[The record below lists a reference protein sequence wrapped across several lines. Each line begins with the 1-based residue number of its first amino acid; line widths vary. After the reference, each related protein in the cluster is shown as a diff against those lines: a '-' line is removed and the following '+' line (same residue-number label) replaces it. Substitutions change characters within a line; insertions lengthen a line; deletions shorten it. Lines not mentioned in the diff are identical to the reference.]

1 MRAAGVE
8 ALPPPRGEPLLLR
21 GLPAVPFGWL
31 LIARPGPT
39 AADEWIVHRR
49 SFQRAHGRTTQSV
62 GLSIGRPGRVPGIW
76 LRPDGDL
83 ALLGLA
89 SFGAPATRPDALRRL
104 ALLGGG
110 SAAGVIIVASIGG
123 IASGATW
130 LAVASPLLA
139 LLAALVALTG
149 QWLRWRFEV
158 ARVRTAIR
166 KDLPRLLTGARV
178 LLDSGT
184 ANAEQALA
192 AAVGTYADP
201 AAELLREALRRKEV
215 HRVEFE
221 AAVDEVADHYAV
233 AEFHRLADNLR
244 VGHRYG
250 TGMSTLLVDFAQRAR
265 SSWHASY
272 RERITRAPV
281 LMTVPALMFFVL
293 PLLVLVMFLVF
304 TPLMGTLGRL

>member
-1 MRAAGVE
+1 MTASLAGALVLSAVGGAAVS
-8 ALPPPRGEPLLLR
+8 
-21 GLPAVPFGWL
+21 WL
-31 LIARPGPT
+31 LIAWPRRMT
-39 AADEWIVHRR
+39 AEEWIVHRR
-49 SFQRAHGRTTQSV
+49 SFQRAHEAAKQPARLGVFRGSPV
-62 GLSIGRPGRVPGIW
+62 GVRV
-76 LRPDGDL
+76 LAEADL
-83 ALLGLA
+83 ALLRLA
-89 SFGAPATRPDALRRL
+89 RQDAPATQSEALRRI
-104 ALLGGG
+104 ALVAGAC
-110 SAAGVIIVASIGG
+110 AAGVIVVGSLTA
-123 IASGATW
+123 IATGSSG

-139 LLAALVALTG
+139 LLVAGVAGAG
-149 QWLRWRFEV
+149 QWLSWRFAV
-158 ARVRTAIR
+158 DRLRSAIR

-215 HRVEFE
+215 RRLDFE
-221 AAVDEVADHYAV
+221 AAVDEVGDRYAV
-233 AEFHRLADNLR
+233 EEMHRLADSLR

-272 RERITRAPV
+272 RERVTRAPV
-281 LMTVPALMFFVL
+281 LMTIPALVFFVL

-304 TPLMGTLGRL
+304 TPLMGTLSRL

>member
-1 MRAAGVE
+1 MTAPLAG
-8 ALPPPRGEPLLLR
+8 ALVLSGLTAVTVSWLFIAWPRR
-21 GLPAVPFGWL
+21 
-31 LIARPGPT
+31 IT
-39 AADEWIVHRR
+39 AEEWIVHRR
-49 SFQRAHGRTTQSV
+49 SFQRAHDTTTLSV
-62 GLSIGRPGRVPGIW
+62 GLSIGRTARVPGIW
-76 LRPDGDL
+76 LLPDADL

-89 SFGAPATRPDALRRL
+89 SFGAPATRADALRRL

-123 IASGATW
+123 IATGATW
-130 LAVASPLLA
+130 LSVASPLLA

-149 QWLRWRFEV
+149 QWVRWRLEV
-158 ARVRTAIR
+158 SSVRTAIR

-201 AAELLREALRRKEV
+201 AAELLREALRLKEV
-215 HRVEFE
+215 RRVEFE
-221 AAVDEVADHYAV
+221 AAVDEVADRYAV
-233 AEFHRLADNLR
+233 GEFHRLADSLR

-250 TGMSTLLVDFAQRAR
+250 TGMSMLLVDFAQRAR

-304 TPLMGTLGRL
+304 SPLMGTLSRL

>member
-1 MRAAGVE
+1 MTAPLAG
-8 ALPPPRGEPLLLR
+8 ALVLSGLTAVTVAWLFIAWPRR
-21 GLPAVPFGWL
+21 
-31 LIARPGPT
+31 IT
-39 AADEWIVHRR
+39 AEEWIVHRR
-49 SFQRAHGRTTQSV
+49 SFQRAHDTTTGSV
-62 GLSIGRPGRVPGIW
+62 GLSIGRTARVPGIW
-76 LRPDGDL
+76 LLPDADL
-83 ALLGLA
+83 ALLGLS
-89 SFGAPATRPDALRRL
+89 SFGVPATRADALRRL

-123 IASGATW
+123 IATGETW

-158 ARVRTAIR
+158 ASVRTAIR

-201 AAELLREALRRKEV
+201 AAELLREALRLKEV
-215 HRVEFE
+215 RRVEFE
-221 AAVDEVADHYAV
+221 AAVDEVADRYAV
-233 AEFHRLADNLR
+233 GEFHRLADSLR

-250 TGMSTLLVDFAQRAR
+250 TGMSMLLVDFAQRAR

-304 TPLMGTLGRL
+304 SPLMGTLSRL

>member
-1 MRAAGVE
+1 MTAPLAG
-8 ALPPPRGEPLLLR
+8 ALVLSGLTAVTVSWLFIAWPRR
-21 GLPAVPFGWL
+21 
-31 LIARPGPT
+31 IT
-39 AADEWIVHRR
+39 AEEWIVHRR
-49 SFQRAHGRTTQSV
+49 SFQRAHDTTTQSV
-62 GLSIGRPGRVPGIW
+62 ALSIGRTARVPGIW
-76 LRPDGDL
+76 LLPDADL

-89 SFGAPATRPDALRRL
+89 SFGAPATRADALRRL
-104 ALLGGG
+104 ALVGGG
-110 SAAGVIIVASIGG
+110 SAAGVIIVASILG
-123 IASGATW
+123 IATGATW

-149 QWLRWRFEV
+149 QWLRWRLEV
-158 ARVRTAIR
+158 ASVRTAIR

-201 AAELLREALRRKEV
+201 AAELLREALRLKEV
-215 HRVEFE
+215 RRVEFE
-221 AAVDEVADHYAV
+221 AAVDEVADRYAV
-233 AEFHRLADNLR
+233 GEFHRLADSLR

-250 TGMSTLLVDFAQRAR
+250 TGMSMLLVDFAQRAR
-265 SSWHASY
+265 SSWHANY

-304 TPLMGTLGRL
+304 SPLMGTLSRL

>member
-1 MRAAGVE
+1 MTTPLAG
-8 ALPPPRGEPLLLR
+8 ALVLSGLTAVTVSWLFIAWPRR
-21 GLPAVPFGWL
+21 V
-31 LIARPGPT
+31 T
-39 AADEWIVHRR
+39 AEEWIVHRR
-49 SFQRAHGRTTQSV
+49 SFQRAHDTTTQSV
-62 GLSIGRPGRVPGIW
+62 ALSIGRTARVPGIW
-76 LRPDGDL
+76 LLPDADL

-89 SFGAPATRPDALRRL
+89 SFGAPATRADALRRL

-110 SAAGVIIVASIGG
+110 SAAGVIIVASILG
-123 IASGATW
+123 IATGATW

-149 QWLRWRFEV
+149 QWLRWRLEV
-158 ARVRTAIR
+158 ASVRTAIR

-201 AAELLREALRRKEV
+201 AAELLREALRLKEV
-215 HRVEFE
+215 RRVEFE
-221 AAVDEVADHYAV
+221 AAVDEVADRYAV
-233 AEFHRLADNLR
+233 GEFHRLADSLR

-250 TGMSTLLVDFAQRAR
+250 TGMSMLLVDFAQRAR

-304 TPLMGTLGRL
+304 SPLMGTLSRL

>member
-1 MRAAGVE
+1 MTAPLAG
-8 ALPPPRGEPLLLR
+8 ALVLS
-21 GLPAVPFGWL
+21 GLTGVIVSWL
-31 LIARPGPT
+31 LIALPRRIT
-39 AADEWIVHRR
+39 AEEWIVHRR
-49 SFQRAHGRTTQSV
+49 SFQRAHDTTTQSV
-62 GLSIGRPGRVPGIW
+62 GLSIARTARVPGIW
-76 LRPDGDL
+76 LLSDADL
-83 ALLGLA
+83 ALLGLS
-89 SFGAPATRPDALRRL
+89 SFGAPATRADALRRL

-110 SAAGVIIVASIGG
+110 SAAGVIILATILG
-123 IASGATW
+123 IATGATW

-139 LLAALVALTG
+139 LLAALVALAG

-158 ARVRTAIR
+158 ASIRTAIR

-184 ANAEQALA
+184 GNAEQALA

-201 AAELLREALRRKEV
+201 AAELLREALRLKEV
-215 HRVEFE
+215 RRVEFE
-221 AAVDEVADHYAV
+221 AAVDEVADRYAV
-233 AEFHRLADNLR
+233 GEFHRLADSLR

-250 TGMSTLLVDFAQRAR
+250 TGMSMLLVDFAQRAR

-304 TPLMGTLGRL
+304 SPLMGTLSRL

>member
-1 MRAAGVE
+1 MTAPIAG
-8 ALPPPRGEPLLLR
+8 ALVLSGVTAVTVSWLFIAWPRR
-21 GLPAVPFGWL
+21 V
-31 LIARPGPT
+31 T
-39 AADEWIVHRR
+39 AEEWIVHRR
-49 SFQRAHGRTTQSV
+49 SFQRAHDTTTQSV
-62 GLSIGRPGRVPGIW
+62 ALSIGRTARVPGIW
-76 LRPDGDL
+76 LLPDADL

-89 SFGAPATRPDALRRL
+89 SFGAPATRADALRRL

-110 SAAGVIIVASIGG
+110 SAAGVIIVASILG
-123 IASGATW
+123 IATGATW

-149 QWLRWRFEV
+149 QWLRWRLEV
-158 ARVRTAIR
+158 ASVRTAIR

-201 AAELLREALRRKEV
+201 AAELLREALRLKEV
-215 HRVEFE
+215 RRVEFE
-221 AAVDEVADHYAV
+221 AAVDEVADRYAV
-233 AEFHRLADNLR
+233 DEFHRLADSLR

-250 TGMSTLLVDFAQRAR
+250 TGMSMLLVDFAQRAR

-304 TPLMGTLGRL
+304 SPLMGTLSRL

>member
-1 MRAAGVE
+1 MTAPLAG
-8 ALPPPRGEPLLLR
+8 ALVLSGLTAVTVSWLFIAWPRR
-21 GLPAVPFGWL
+21 
-31 LIARPGPT
+31 IT
-39 AADEWIVHRR
+39 AEEWIVHRR
-49 SFQRAHGRTTQSV
+49 SFQRAHDTTTQSV
-62 GLSIGRPGRVPGIW
+62 ALSIGRTARVPGIW
-76 LRPDGDL
+76 LLPDADL
-83 ALLGLA
+83 ALLGLS
-89 SFGAPATRPDALRRL
+89 SFGAPATRADALRRL

-110 SAAGVIIVASIGG
+110 SAAGVIIVASILG
-123 IASGATW
+123 IAAGATW

-158 ARVRTAIR
+158 ASIRTAIR

-201 AAELLREALRRKEV
+201 AAELLREALRLKEV
-215 HRVEFE
+215 RRVEFE
-221 AAVDEVADHYAV
+221 AAVDDVADRYAV
-233 AEFHRLADNLR
+233 GEFHRLADSLR

-250 TGMSTLLVDFAQRAR
+250 TGMSMLLVDFAQRAR

-304 TPLMGTLGRL
+304 SPLMGTLSRL

>member
-1 MRAAGVE
+1 MTAPLAG
-8 ALPPPRGEPLLLR
+8 ALVLSGLTGVIVSWLFIAWPRR
-21 GLPAVPFGWL
+21 
-31 LIARPGPT
+31 IT
-39 AADEWIVHRR
+39 AEEWIVHRR
-49 SFQRAHGRTTQSV
+49 SFQRAHDTTTQSV
-62 GLSIGRPGRVPGIW
+62 ALSIGRTARVPGIW
-76 LRPDGDL
+76 LLPDADL

-89 SFGAPATRPDALRRL
+89 SFGAPATRADALRRL

-123 IASGATW
+123 IATGAIW

-158 ARVRTAIR
+158 TSVRTAIR

-201 AAELLREALRRKEV
+201 AAELLREALRLKEV
-215 HRVEFE
+215 RRVEFE
-221 AAVDEVADHYAV
+221 AAVDEVADRYAV
-233 AEFHRLADNLR
+233 GEFHRLADSLR

-250 TGMSTLLVDFAQRAR
+250 TGMSMLLVDFAQRAR

-304 TPLMGTLGRL
+304 SPLMGTLSRL

>member
-1 MRAAGVE
+1 MTVPLAG
-8 ALPPPRGEPLLLR
+8 ALVLSALTGVTVSWFFIGWPRRISAE
-21 GLPAVPFGWL
+21 
-31 LIARPGPT
+31 
-39 AADEWIVHRR
+39 EWIVHRR
-49 SFQRAHGRTTQSV
+49 SFQRAHDTTKQFG
-62 GLSIGRPGRVPGIW
+62 GLSI
-76 LRPDGDL
+76 LRTGSVAGVRILPEADV
-83 ALLGLA
+83 ALLSLA
-89 SFGAPATRPDALRRL
+89 SPDAPGTQGDAIRRL
-104 ALLGGG
+104 ALLAGG
-110 SAAGVIIVASIGG
+110 SAVAVIIIASIGG
-123 IASGATW
+123 LATGATW
-130 LAVASPLLA
+130 LAVFSPLIA
-139 LLAALVALTG
+139 LLAAGAVVTG
-149 QWLRWRFEV
+149 QWVRWRFEV
-158 ARVRTAIR
+158 ASVRASIR

-233 AEFHRLADNLR
+233 GEFHRLADNLR

>member
-1 MRAAGVE
+1 MTSPLAG
-8 ALPPPRGEPLLLR
+8 ALVLSGLTAVTVSWLFIAWPRRL
-21 GLPAVPFGWL
+21 
-31 LIARPGPT
+31 T
-39 AADEWIVHRR
+39 AEEWIVHRR
-49 SFQRAHGRTTQSV
+49 SFQRAHDTTTHSV
-62 GLSIGRPGRVPGIW
+62 GLSIGRTARVPGIW
-76 LRPDGDL
+76 LLPDADL

-89 SFGAPATRPDALRRL
+89 SFGAPATRADALRRL
-104 ALLGGG
+104 ALLGGC

-123 IASGATW
+123 IATGATW

-149 QWLRWRFEV
+149 QCVRWRLEV
-158 ARVRTAIR
+158 SSVRTAIR

-201 AAELLREALRRKEV
+201 AAELLREALRLKEV
-215 HRVEFE
+215 RRVEFE
-221 AAVDEVADHYAV
+221 AAVDEVADRYAV
-233 AEFHRLADNLR
+233 GEFHRLADSLR

-250 TGMSTLLVDFAQRAR
+250 TGMSMLLVDFAQRAR

-304 TPLMGTLGRL
+304 SPLMGTLSRL

>member
-1 MRAAGVE
+1 MTAPLAG
-8 ALPPPRGEPLLLR
+8 ALVLSGLTGVIVSWLFIAWPRR
-21 GLPAVPFGWL
+21 T
-31 LIARPGPT
+31 T
-39 AADEWIVHRR
+39 AEEWIVHRR
-49 SFQRAHGRTTQSV
+49 AFQRAHDTTTQSV
-62 GLSIGRPGRVPGIW
+62 GLSIARTARVPGIW
-76 LRPDGDL
+76 LLPDADL
-83 ALLGLA
+83 ALLGLS
-89 SFGAPATRPDALRRL
+89 SFGAPATRADALRRL

-110 SAAGVIIVASIGG
+110 SAAGVIIVASILG
-123 IASGATW
+123 IATGATW

-158 ARVRTAIR
+158 ASVRTAIR

-201 AAELLREALRRKEV
+201 AAELLREALRLKEV
-215 HRVEFE
+215 RRVEFE
-221 AAVDEVADHYAV
+221 AAVDEVADRYAV
-233 AEFHRLADNLR
+233 GEFHRLADSLR

-250 TGMSTLLVDFAQRAR
+250 TGMSMLLVDYAQRAR

-304 TPLMGTLGRL
+304 SPLMGTLSRL

>member
-1 MRAAGVE
+1 MTAPIAG
-8 ALPPPRGEPLLLR
+8 ALVLSVLTGVTVSWLFIAWPRR
-21 GLPAVPFGWL
+21 
-31 LIARPGPT
+31 IT
-39 AADEWIVHRR
+39 AEEWIVHRR
-49 SFQRAHGRTTQSV
+49 SFQRVHDTTTQSV
-62 GLSIGRPGRVPGIW
+62 GLSVARTARAPGSW
-76 LRPDGDL
+76 LLPDADL

-89 SFGAPATRPDALRRL
+89 SFGAPVTRARALRRL
-104 ALLGGG
+104 ALLVGG
-110 SAAGVIIVASIGG
+110 SAVGVIIVGSIGG
-123 IASGATW
+123 IAAGATW
-130 LAVASPLLA
+130 LAVASPLLG
-139 LLAALVALTG
+139 LLAALVALAG
-149 QWLRWRFEV
+149 QWVRWRFEV
-158 ARVRTAIR
+158 ARVRASIR
-166 KDLPRLLTGARV
+166 KDVPRLLTGARV

-201 AAELLREALRRKEV
+201 AAELLREALRLKEV
-215 HRVEFE
+215 RRVEFE
-221 AAVDEVADHYAV
+221 AAVDEVADRYAV
-233 AEFHRLADNLR
+233 AEFHRLADSLR

-304 TPLMGTLGRL
+304 SPLMGTLSRL

>member
-1 MRAAGVE
+1 MTGPLAG
-8 ALPPPRGEPLLLR
+8 ALVLSVLTGVTVSWLFIAWPRR
-21 GLPAVPFGWL
+21 F
-31 LIARPGPT
+31 T
-39 AADEWIVHRR
+39 AEEWIVHRR
-49 SFQRAHGRTTQSV
+49 SFQRAHDTTRQSV
-62 GLSIGRPGRVPGIW
+62 GLSILRTGRVPGIW
-76 LRPDGDL
+76 ILPEADL
-83 ALLGLA
+83 ALLGLG
-89 SFGAPATRPDALRRL
+89 SLGAPAARADALRRL
-104 ALLGGG
+104 ALLVGG
-110 SAAGVIIVASIGG
+110 SAVGVIVVASIGG
-123 IASGATW
+123 IAAGATW

-158 ARVRTAIR
+158 ARVRSAIR

-201 AAELLREALRRKEV
+201 AAELLREALRLKEV
-215 HRVEFE
+215 RRVEFE
-221 AAVDEVADHYAV
+221 AAVDEVADRYAV
-233 AEFHRLADNLR
+233 GEFHRLADSLR

-304 TPLMGTLGRL
+304 SPLMGTLSRL